1 MFPHSLSP
9 PVVVPK
15 DLILFLILQD
25 LALCVKFQFK
35 KLEIEDNFQ
44 PSLKL

>member
-15 DLILFLILQD
+15 DLIPFLILQD
-25 LALCVKFQFK
+25 LALSVKFQFR
-35 KLEIEDNFQ
+35 KLVIEDNFQ